1 MCLTSLSPF
10 VAGDDRVGVRSRH
23 GAKLE
28 NRDGSQL
35 HPIPTLSLSLSP
47 PVSFIRPDDPFC
59 LEIPLHRSR
68 GTKERDESWESFLKE
83 GNVTFRISQ
92 RAPTTA
98 SPIFRNGGRSNDG
111 AKKYEP
117 FWLNSEYI

>member
-35 HPIPTLSLSLSP
+35 HPIPTLSLSFSLS
-47 PVSFIRPDDPFC
+47 VSFILFHDPFC

-68 GTKERDESWESFLKE
+68 GTKERDETESWESFLKE
-83 GNVTFRISQ
+83 GECHIPNF
-92 RAPTTA
+92 TTGPDH
-98 SPIFRNGGRSNDG
+98 SIPIFRTGGRSNDS
-111 AKKYEP
+111 AKSMNR
-117 FWLNSEYI
+117 FG